1 MGRLGLAEGRACS
14 SRKEEAK
21 LYQLGKGLESFLVRA
36 QESFKGLKKNNC
48 LRKVEVKDSVTS
60 Q

>member
-1 MGRLGLAEGRACS
+1 MAEGRACS